1 MLIQQMIWSLIMPRQ
16 GSYTSITKYRKINLI
31 ADKGYISKEKKENL
45 AKEKINLIVP
55 YRKNMKNKKTNK
67 KMTNTEK

>member
-1 MLIQQMIWSLIMPRQ
+1 MVTHI
-16 GSYTSITKYRKINLI
+16 TSITKYRKINLI

-55 YRKNMKNKKTNK
+55 YRKNMKNKKTTCPYPEGIGQLEKNDQYRK
-67 KMTNTEK
+67 K

>member
-1 MLIQQMIWSLIMPRQ
+1 MVTHI
-16 GSYTSITKYRKINLI
+16 TSITKYRKINLI

-55 YRKNMKNKKTNK
+55 YRKNMKNKKN
-67 KMTNTEK
+67 